1 MVHGLSTVVAGIK
14 DHAIALGQPF
24 GSCDLGGCGE
34 HVSEQRGMLLTGFGQ
49 RGDVFTRDNQDVNR
63 RLRMDVSKGVALVIL
78 VNGGRGDAPVNDF
91 AKKTT
96 HGAISLQEY
105 ALMEACPI

>member
-1 MVHGLSTVVAGIK
+1 
-14 DHAIALGQPF
+14 
-24 GSCDLGGCGE
+24 
-34 HVSEQRGMLLTGFGQ
+34 
-49 RGDVFTRDNQDVNR
+49 
-63 RLRMDVSKGVALVIL
+63 MDVSKGVALVIL